1 MQRAIAVSIVALVL
15 LVAVGFLLFI
25 PVAQAQQTYDFMVC
39 LAGTATTASAS
50 KEVRVASYESSGI
63 CRSNHENKV
72 FDNCSWHA
80 VGASRIFE
88 GKRTATEYT
97 RLEDLDGDYVV
108 IEGNWGPGGLD
119 YKGFGGITKFLEG
132 TGKWKGIKGEGK
144 CERILTSKPIKEGTW
159 QSCSRFTGT
168 FELPK

>member
-1 MQRAIAVSIVALVL
+1 MSFCRNWIMGTIVILSL
-15 LVAVGFLLFI
+15 LTFNPF
-25 PVAQAQQTYDFMVC
+25 AQAQQTYDFTAC
-39 LAGTATTASAS
+39 LSGTLLPASAS
-50 KEVRVASYESSGI
+50 KEVFVASHESRGI

-80 VGASRIFE
+80 VGASRVFE
-88 GKRTATEYT
+88 GKRTAIEYT
-97 RLEDLDGDYVV
+97 RVEDLDGDYVV
-108 IEGNWGPGGLD
+108 MEGNWGPAGLD
-119 YKGFGGITKFLEG
+119 YKSWGGKTKFLEG

-144 CERILTSKPIKEGTW
+144 SERILTSKPIDERSW

>member
-1 MQRAIAVSIVALVL
+1 MSYRRNWIAVTVVILGLVM
-15 LVAVGFLLFI
+15 FI
-25 PVAQAQQTYDFMVC
+25 PDSQAQQAYDFTVC
-39 LAGTATTASAS
+39 LSGTFTAASAS
-50 KEVRVASYESSGI
+50 KELVVLSYESRGI

-72 FDNCSWHA
+72 FDNYSWHA
-80 VGASRIFE
+80 VGASRVFE
-88 GKRTATEYT
+88 GKRNAIEYT
-97 RLEDLDGDYVV
+97 KLLDLDGDYVV
-108 IEGNWGPGGLD
+108 IEGNWGPGRLD

-144 CERILTSKPIKEGTW
+144 CERILTGRPIKEGTW